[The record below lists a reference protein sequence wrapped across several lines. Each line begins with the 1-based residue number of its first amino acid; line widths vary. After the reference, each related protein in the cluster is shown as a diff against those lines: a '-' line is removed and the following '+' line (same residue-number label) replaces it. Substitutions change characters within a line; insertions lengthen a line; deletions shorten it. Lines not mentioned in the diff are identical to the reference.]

1 MKKIVPNITLSD
13 KAYKALKQAIV
24 HGKFA
29 DNEALPETKLAE
41 MLGVSRTPLRE
52 ALRRLADEGLITQQ
66 RGAPARVSSF
76 SKEKA
81 LEYME
86 MRILLEVYN
95 IEKVTEHISETT
107 FSQLKNNLEKQ
118 KDAVEAN
125 DFQTFLDLDR
135 EFHLTLASVNQN
147 RELEKFIYRLNTGTS
162 RAFLILSKTLPQS
175 AIDAYN
181 EHVELMEALENK
193 DTSQAKKEMKAH
205 LNNIIERFLL
215 YIKK

>member
-1 MKKIVPNITLSD
+1 MKKIVPNETLSD
-13 KAYKALKQAIV
+13 KAYKTLKQAIV
-24 HGKFA
+24 HGNFA
-29 DNEALPETKLAE
+29 DIEALPETTLAE

-66 RGAPARVSSF
+66 RGSPARVSSF

-95 IEKVTEHISETT
+95 IEKITEHISGAT
-107 FSQLKNNLEKQ
+107 FEQLKNSLKKQ
-118 KDAVEAN
+118 KEAVDAN
-125 DFQTFLDLDR
+125 NFQTFLDLDR

-181 EHVELMEALENK
+181 EHVVLMEALEK
-193 DTSQAKKEMKAH
+193 QDTSKAKKEMKAH